1 MMRGLQLVNF
11 AKTRVRVDRVLN
23 RGQIVGYGDDR
34 EQNQNEQGKGDK
46 LRSPFLTRAGPNP
59 QPQAHEGETHE
70 CPIRLRISSILILK
84 KYLLL
89 KNTFS

>member
-1 MMRGLQLVNF
+1 MNF

-59 QPQAHEGETHE
+59 QPQAHEGETHD
-70 CPIRLRISSILILK
+70 CPNEVEDQLHTQL
-84 KYLLL
+84 
-89 KNTFS
+89 